1 MSATIVHQE
10 KGKSPWLAGY
20 FDSRFG
26 VDHFIHKFQF
36 TLCNLN
42 YFFKQTGADLS
53 FNIENPEN

>member
-1 MSATIVHQE
+1 MSAKE
-10 KGKSPWLAGY
+10 KGESPWLAGY

-42 YFFKQTGADLS
+42 YFFKQTGANLFLD
-53 FNIENPEN
+53 IENSEN